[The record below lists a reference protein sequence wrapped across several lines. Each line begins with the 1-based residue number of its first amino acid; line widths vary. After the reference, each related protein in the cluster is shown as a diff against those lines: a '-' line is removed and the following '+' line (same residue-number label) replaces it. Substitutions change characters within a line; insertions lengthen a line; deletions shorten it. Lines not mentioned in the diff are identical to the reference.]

1 MLLLDKIISTKR
13 ITLIDN
19 GEVVPTKQD
28 ATHVLNTSF
37 SVIVTNLKTLEYIY
51 YDPAENNISDPI
63 LKLIVKY
70 IGITLA

>member
-28 ATHVLNTSF
+28 TTHVLNTSF
-37 SVIVTNLKTLEYIY
+37 SVIVTNLKTLEYTY

>member
-1 MLLLDKIISTKR
+1 MDKIISTKR
-13 ITLIDN
+13 ITLIDS
-19 GEVVPTKQD
+19 GEVVSTRQD
-28 ATHVLNTSF
+28 TTHVLNSSF
-37 SVIVTNLKTLEYIY
+37 SIIVTNLKTLEYPY